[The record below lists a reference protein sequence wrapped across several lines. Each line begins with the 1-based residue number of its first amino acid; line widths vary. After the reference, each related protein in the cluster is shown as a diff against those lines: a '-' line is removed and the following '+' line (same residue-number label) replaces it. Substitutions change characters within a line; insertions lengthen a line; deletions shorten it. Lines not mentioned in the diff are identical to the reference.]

1 MKLISTASGRQS
13 LDAAA
18 TYIFDEFGA
27 MPLIDFYKN
36 LDEIEEDVLNH
47 IEAL

>member
-1 MKLISTASGRQS
+1 MKIIWTESAQQS
-13 LDAAA
+13 QDAAA